1 MLAYGETI
9 GTIIYIVA
17 LLATAALL
25 LTQKKPK
32 LANLDDALQ
41 SVATQGAFIPL
52 VIGRQRVG
60 PVFAWVEDATSTVTA
75 LAPQN
80 RSLLPSFSSLV
91 GTQGNFGKGGG
102 GAPTPPSYFE
112 NALHLLCV
120 GPGSQLR
127 AIYQNGE
134 LIWSGAIDPLS
145 HPSGSM
151 LPAGNSSG
159 SEGWFEIHWGFPDDP
174 ILTPLQ
180 NSQSHGLGVRY
191 SHVMK
196 ILWLP
201 KNLGQ
206 SRQWP
211 RLEYE
216 VVCPCYS
223 QITTT
228 PSEVPLEGDDQHPTF
243 RELIQPDNI
252 ADLFAVNQGAT
263 TGTQRMEFWIGGTS
277 GVFGI
282 SDAHHRAILLREK
295 DTAINQEDLTKF
307 FPSGSIIKLRT
318 SNNAIG
324 LPPDQIGTQPS
335 VFGYEF
341 SNNLSWLLPNNDEWK
356 YFWVTRSFRSP
367 IYLTGDF
374 HTVVIVGP
382 EVDSGQLRNV
392 QTDPPYL
399 PTSSSNPLDRR
410 FGNARPVSIAN
421 SDGINPIH
429 IADQLLFAKYPYGSA
444 KDRSA
449 FDTRSIE
456 VASQIMQAE
465 KIRGGLTVS
474 DGEGAKSALA
484 SIQQDCGLMIVWD
497 VQVGQFVF
505 SMIRYLE
512 SAVDLPE
519 EMILENPESTAVQG
533 ARPADVLAF
542 TFKDR
547 ERNYREVPVRVTDS
561 GQVAEQETQ
570 RSKKIPIEVTN
581 DRDSVTRLAP
591 RRQQEVMSNLVATKF
606 TTNHGTI
613 LATPGQRFLATDTE
627 GPGLQFLLTE
637 VQRDINSS
645 KVELGAILDCLNPP
659 LTSPQSFADRLLTP
673 KGTSFV
679 DQVEAFAAF
688 ELPRAVS
695 GGEVQVLFLASR
707 SSEKTISALVWGSR
721 DGSQYSILGN
731 AVLCISGVL
740 TDGLGA
746 DVCFDEGTYEV
757 DFGSNVDANLVQDLS
772 LDLDSWRAGKQVML
786 IDNEVIFLKNGGIG
800 HPDTIEGLIRG
811 RAGTRMAPHDAG
823 ARFWIL
829 PASYVLPILNTMIV
843 PGKDLTFKVQASTKN
858 RTSDLAE
865 IDGQTIAV
873 QGLAFK
879 PPQPTAVRQEN
890 LLSTYP
896 IGAANVDL
904 TWCYYSDEFK
914 RTGLGTQP
922 LGAACGQ
929 SPPRGYF
936 LVDLNG
942 LETIKVETNAISIPL
957 ASRAV
962 LDTLPSW
969 TVTIIHVEGSFSSDP
984 ATLTLTPV

>member
-60 PVFAWVEDATSTVTA
+60 PVFAWVEDATAGVAA
-75 LAPQN
+75 LAPQS

-112 NALHLLCV
+112 NALHLLCI

-151 LPAGNSSG
+151 LPAGDSSG

-252 ADLFAVNQGAT
+252 ADLFAVNQGAVD
-263 TGTQRMEFWIGGTS
+263 GTQRMEFWIGGKTNS
-277 GVFGI
+277 FK
-282 SDAHHRAILLREK
+282 REIIIRER
-295 DTAINQEDLTKF
+295 DNPSNQEDLTPW
-307 FPSGSIIKLRT
+307 FPSGSIVKLRT
-318 SNNAIG
+318 QDNLFLLNGGALAPG
-324 LPPDQIGTQPS
+324 TPLPPPPFL
-335 VFGYEF
+335 FGHD
-341 SNNLSWLLPNNDEWK
+341 LTWCLPNNGEWR
-356 YFWVTRSFRSP
+356 YFWIIKSYRSG
-367 IYLTGDF
+367 LTTTSTNL
-374 HTVVIVGP
+374 HTILQLGP
-382 EVDSGQLRNV
+382 EVDPEQLKNI
-392 QTDPPYL
+392 DNSPPYL
-399 PTSSSNPLDRR
+399 DNVTTSPAAVDAR

-429 IADQLLFAKYPYGSA
+429 MADQLLFAKYPYGSA

-449 FDTRSIE
+449 FDARSIE

-465 KIRGGLTVS
+465 KIRGGLTIR

-505 SMIRYLE
+505 NMIRYLE

-659 LTSPQSFADRLLTP
+659 LTSPQSLTDRVLTP
-673 KGTSFV
+673 KGTPFV

-695 GGEVQVLFLASR
+695 GGEVQVLFVASR
-707 SSEKTISALVWGSR
+707 SSEKTVSALVWGSR

-731 AVLCISGVL
+731 AVLCISGIL
-740 TDGLGA
+740 RDGLGESE
-746 DVCFDEGTYEV
+746 CFDENTYEV
-757 DFGSNVDANLVQDLS
+757 DFGHNVDANLVQDLS
-772 LDLDSWRAGKQVML
+772 LDLDSWRAGKQIML
-786 IDNEVIFLKNGGIG
+786 IGNEVIFLKNGGIG

-811 RAGTRMAPHDAG
+811 RAGTRMQDHLEG
-823 ARFWIL
+823 TRFWIL
-829 PASYVLPILNTMIV
+829 PASYVLPIQNTMIV

-873 QGLAFK
+873 QGLAFL

-896 IGAANVDL
+896 IGATNVDL